1 MLPSY
6 FTPPRRRKSPVHN
19 LTAEKKDRYKSGTF
33 ALAKPL

>member
-1 MLPSY
+1 MLPGD
-6 FTPPRRRKSPVHN
+6 RKSLVRD